1 MSKRD
6 NEGDVIANRISLL
19 EAKGQ
24 KLLAS
29 LYGSRPDW
37 GTADGDA
44 KTQVEDDDQDLKQNY
59 AHDRIGVGGIVPK
72 DIEDGSFTSRIRT
85 SDDKLLQQL
94 IGKKKA
100 KAHITAK
107 QEAARPNAASKAQ
120 HYKKLAAKKEE
131 SDDDE
136 EGRAAT
142 FKSKRQKKKVKQEAK
157 LPDSDDEDEEARAK
171 RLEGG
176 TVKVEEEISE
186 EVATE
191 AQADAKPIKKEEEE
205 DEEAETTQSAPKKA
219 RTKPKSFLDEI
230 LAERSKKKSKK
241 ARA

>member
-1 MSKRD
+1 MRCCAA
-6 NEGDVIANRISLL
+6 GRISD
-19 EAKGQ
+19 
-24 KLLAS
+24 S
-29 LYGSRPDW
+29 I
-37 GTADGDA
+37 T
-44 KTQVEDDDQDLKQNY
+44 
-59 AHDRIGVGGIVPK
+59 RIGVGGIVPK

-142 FKSKRQKKKVKQEAK
+142 FKSKRQKKKVKQEVKPA
-157 LPDSDDEDEEARAK
+157 DSDDEDEETRAK
-171 RLEGG
+171 RLAGG
-176 TVKVEEEISE
+176 TVKQEEELSTG
-186 EVATE
+186 EVATK
-191 AQADAKPIKKEEEE
+191 AQVDVEPVKKEEEE
-205 DEEAETTQSAPKKA
+205 GDADIVQPAPKKTRA
-219 RTKPKSFLDEI
+219 NPKSFLDEI
-230 LAERSKKKSKK
+230 LAERSNKKSKK
-241 ARA
+241 GKA

>member
-1 MSKRD
+1 
-6 NEGDVIANRISLL
+6 
-19 EAKGQ
+19 
-24 KLLAS
+24 
-29 LYGSRPDW
+29 
-37 GTADGDA
+37 
-44 KTQVEDDDQDLKQNY
+44 
-59 AHDRIGVGGIVPK
+59 
-72 DIEDGSFTSRIRT
+72 
-85 SDDKLLQQL
+85 LQQL

-131 SDDDE
+131 SDDDG

-142 FKSKRQKKKVKQEAK
+142 FQSKRQKKKVKQEAK
-157 LPDSDDEDEEARAK
+157 PADSDDEDEETRAK

-176 TVKVEEEISE
+176 TVKEGEGPKEDVT
-186 EVATE
+186 TE
-191 AQADAKPIKKEEEE
+191 AQADAKPIKKE
-205 DEEAETTQSAPKKA
+205 DGEEAEATQPAPKKA

-241 ARA
+241 GKA

>member
-1 MSKRD
+1 MHCC
-6 NEGDVIANRISLL
+6 V
-19 EAKGQ
+19 
-24 KLLAS
+24 
-29 LYGSRPDW
+29 
-37 GTADGDA
+37 ADRTSDSI
-44 KTQVEDDDQDLKQNY
+44 T
-59 AHDRIGVGGIVPK
+59 RIGVGGIVPK

-100 KAHITAK
+100 KAHIHAK

-157 LPDSDDEDEEARAK
+157 PADSDDEDEETRAK

-176 TVKVEEEISE
+176 TVKVEEELPKE
-186 EVATE
+186 EVATD
-191 AQADAKPIKKEEEE
+191 AQADAKPIKEE
-205 DEEAETTQSAPKKA
+205 DEEEAETQSAPKKA

-230 LAERSKKKSKK
+230 LAERSKKKNKK
-241 ARA
+241 GKA